1 MMNTVKTGSMN
12 QKRKKMLNMKMK
24 TTLAALLILKLT
36 TPAMA
41 LQVLDAVDH
50 AELEAVISSSQVS
63 RIALV
68 DDRIERVV
76 RGPDGFELE
85 HDPHRGDIYL
95 KPSFKPLRGAG
106 SEARKNGEEQ
116 GHPGVPA
123 RPAAEPE
130 RTLFI
135 GTEKGFTYRLKLKV
149 EDRDSAQIL
158 IRSFQVQSAGAGETL
173 ADEKS
178 RRRGDPRIGELT
190 ALVRAVANRTPIS
203 SYSIATGGWADT
215 HVNGLSV
222 VEVWRGP
229 RFTAE
234 VVELVGTEL
243 EMTDAGVLAERF
255 GARGR
260 NVAAAWVAEP
270 GTGYRDGRLA
280 VIVGMT
286 GSGRKR
292 YAQTME

>member
-1 MMNTVKTGSMN
+1 
-12 QKRKKMLNMKMK
+12 MLKLNLKGMKIMVG
-24 TTLAALLILKLT
+24 LLMVKLT

-50 AELEAVISSSQVS
+50 AELTAVVSSSHVS

-68 DDRIERVV
+68 EDRIEQVV
-76 RGPDGFELE
+76 RGPDGFEME

-95 KPSFKPLRGAG
+95 KPQIQPGR
-106 SEARKNGEEQ
+106 EAWEFQEEQ
-116 GHPGVPA
+116 GHPGVPGK
-123 RPAAEPE
+123 PATEPE
-130 RTLFI
+130 KTLFI

-158 IRSFQVQSAGAGETL
+158 IRSSQARSAGAGEIG
-173 ADEKS
+173 ES
-178 RRRGDPRIGELT
+178 GPGRRDGGSGDPRIAVLAG
-190 ALVRAVANRTPIS
+190 LVRAVANRTPLS
-203 SYSIATGGWADT
+203 GYSITRGGLTGM
-215 HVNGLSV
+215 HVDGLSV

-243 EMTDAGVLAERF
+243 EKTDAGGLAERL
-255 GARGR
+255 GAMGR
-260 NVAAAWVAEP
+260 SVAAAWVTEP
-270 GTGYRDGRLA
+270 GTGHRGGRLA

-286 GSGRKR
+286 GTGLPRH
-292 YAQTME
+292 AQTTE